1 MTQEIIV
8 GLDIGTTKVCAVVG
22 EIRDQQVDIVGV
34 GTAPTQGGLRKGV
47 VVNIENTVR
56 SIRRAVEEAEI
67 MANCTIGSV
76 YTGVA
81 GSHIQGHNS
90 QGVIVIKDREV
101 TPAEV
106 DRVIES
112 ARLMVSIPS
121 DREVVHTLVQDFII
135 DGQDGIKDPVGIHG
149 MRLECRIHIVT
160 AAVNALNNIIK
171 CVNRA
176 GLEVSEGGKGFVLQ
190 SLAAS
195 EAILTEEEKALG
207 VALIDFGGGTT
218 DLALFAGNSLRHNSV
233 IPVGGNNLTNDI
245 AVGLQTSLNNAEFL
259 KKEYG
264 CCLNVLEDDNTTI
277 EIPGLGG
284 RQPRNV
290 LRKDLSTIV
299 DMRLREILDL
309 LGKDI
314 QRAGGGNPVLAG
326 AVITGGSALVPGLA
340 NLVDES
346 LQLPTRMGYPEVVG
360 GLTDVIHNP
369 AYSTGVGLVLYG
381 FYRRQT
387 GPRGGRSSRGGFR
400 GSKSGIWSRIKNWFQ
415 EVV

>member
-1 MTQEIIV
+1 MTQEIII

-22 EIRDQQVDIVGV
+22 EVRDQHVEIVGV

-81 GSHIQGHNS
+81 GAHIQGHNS

-121 DREVVHTLVQDFII
+121 DREVIHTLVQDFII

-176 GLEVSEGGKGFVLQ
+176 GLEVAEGGKGFVLQ

-218 DLALFAGNSLRHNSV
+218 DLAIFSGNSLRYNSV

-264 CCLNVLEDDNTTI
+264 CCLNALDENDHTTI

-284 RQPRNV
+284 RQARNV
-290 LRKDLSTIV
+290 PRRDLANIV
-299 DMRLREILDL
+299 DMRLKEILDL
-309 LGKDI
+309 LKKDI
-314 QRAGGGNPVLAG
+314 QRAGAGNPVLAG
-326 AVITGGSALVPGLA
+326 AVISGGSALVPGLA
-340 NLVDES
+340 NLVDET
-346 LQLPTRMGYPEVVG
+346 LMLPTRLGYPEVVG

-369 AYSTGVGLVLYG
+369 AYATGVGLVLYG

-387 GPRGGRSSRGGFR
+387 GPRGRGFRSGHRGG
-400 GSKSGIWSRIKNWFQ
+400 KSGLWSRIKNWLQ

>member
-8 GLDIGTTKVCAVVG
+8 GLDIGTTKVSAVVG
-22 EIRDQQVDIVGV
+22 EVRDKHVEIVGV

-56 SIRRAVEEAEI
+56 AIRRAVEEAEI

-76 YTGVA
+76 YTGIA
-81 GSHIQGHNS
+81 GAHIQGHNS

-101 TPAEV
+101 TSAEV

-121 DREVVHTLVQDFII
+121 DREVIHTLVQDFII

-176 GLEVSEGGKGFVLQ
+176 GLEVSEGGRGFVLQ

-218 DLALFAGNSLRHNSV
+218 DLAIFSGNSLRYNSV

-264 CCLNVLEDDNTTI
+264 CCLNALGEDASTI

-284 RQPRNV
+284 RQARLVP
-290 LRKDLSTIV
+290 RKDLANIV
-299 DMRLREILDL
+299 DMRLKEILDL
-309 LGKDI
+309 LTKDI
-314 QRAGGGNPVLAG
+314 QRASAGQPVLAG
-326 AVITGGSALVPGLA
+326 AVISGGSALVPGLA
-340 NLVDES
+340 NLVDEV
-346 LQLPTRMGYPEVVG
+346 LALPTRLGYPQVEG
-360 GLTDVIHNP
+360 GLTDVVRDP
-369 AYSTGVGLVLYG
+369 AYATGVGLVLYG
-381 FYRRQT
+381 FHRRLNT
-387 GPRGGRSSRGGFR
+387 PRSRVGR
-400 GSKSGIWSRIKNWFQ
+400 GSRSGKPGFWSRFRDWLQ

>member
-22 EIRDQQVDIVGV
+22 EIRDQHVEIVGV
-34 GTAPTQGGLRKGV
+34 GTAPTQGGLKKGV

-56 SIRRAVEEAEI
+56 AIRRAVEEAEI

-81 GSHIQGHNS
+81 GAHIQGHNS

-121 DREVVHTLVQDFII
+121 DREVIHTLVQDFII

-160 AAVNALNNIIK
+160 APVNALNNIIK

-176 GLEVSEGGKGFVLQ
+176 GLEVSEGGRGFVLQ

-195 EAILTEEEKALG
+195 EAILTEEEEALG

-218 DLALFAGNSLRHNSV
+218 DLAIFSGNCLRYNSV

-259 KKEYG
+259 KKEFG
-264 CCLNVLEDDNTTI
+264 CCLNSLEGDPGAID
-277 EIPGLGG
+277 IPGLGG
-284 RQPRNV
+284 RQARSV
-290 LRKDLSTIV
+290 SRKELATIV
-299 DMRLREILDL
+299 DMRLKEILDL
-309 LGKDI
+309 ITKDI
-314 QRAGGGNPVLAG
+314 QRAGAGNPVLAG
-326 AVITGGSALVPGLA
+326 AVISGGSALVPGLA
-340 NLVDES
+340 DLVDEV
-346 LQLPTRMGYPEVVG
+346 LMLPTRLGYPQVEG
-360 GLTDVIHNP
+360 GLTDVIHHP
-369 AYSTGVGLVLYG
+369 AYATGVGLVLYG
-381 FYRRQT
+381 FKRKQASPRGR
-387 GPRGGRSSRGGFR
+387 GPRGGPRGG
-400 GSKSGIWSRIKNWFQ
+400 KSGVWSRIKNWFQ

>member
-1 MTQEIIV
+1 VSQEIIV

-22 EIRDQQVDIVGV
+22 EVRDDQVEIVGL

-67 MANCTIGSV
+67 MANCSIGSV

-81 GSHIQGHNS
+81 GAHIQGHNS
-90 QGVIVIKDREV
+90 SGVIVIKDREV

-121 DREVVHTLVQDFII
+121 DREVIHTLVQDFII

-149 MRLECRIHIVT
+149 MRLECRIHIIT
-160 AAVNALNNIIK
+160 AAVNPLNNIIK
-171 CVNRA
+171 CINRA
-176 GLEVSEGGKGFVLQ
+176 GLEVSEGGRGFALQ

-195 EAILTEEEKALG
+195 EAVLTEEEKALG

-218 DLALFAGNSLRHNSV
+218 DLASFSGNSLRYNSV

-245 AVGLQTSLNNAEFL
+245 AVGLQTSLNNAESL
-259 KKEYG
+259 KKEYA
-264 CCLNVLEDDNTTI
+264 CCLNTLGDDTTTI

-284 RQPRNV
+284 RQARLVP
-290 LRKDLSTIV
+290 RKDLAIIV
-299 DMRLREILDL
+299 DLRLKEILDL
-309 LGKDI
+309 LNKDI
-314 QRAGGGNPVLAG
+314 QRAGAGNPVLAG
-326 AVITGGSALVPGLA
+326 AVISGGSAQIPGLA
-340 NLVDES
+340 DLVDEV
-346 LQLPTRMGYPEVVG
+346 LLLPTRMGYPEVVG

-369 AYSTGVGLVLYG
+369 AYATGVGLVLYG
-381 FYRRQT
+381 FYRMQAGHRGRGSR
-387 GPRGGRSSRGGFR
+387 GPRGG
-400 GSKSGIWSRIKNWFQ
+400 KSGTWSRIKSWFK

>member
-1 MTQEIIV
+1 VTQEIIV

-22 EIRDQQVDIVGV
+22 EVRDQQVDVVGV

-81 GSHIQGHNS
+81 GTHIQGHNS

-121 DREVVHTLVQDFII
+121 DREIVHTLVQDFII

-160 AAVNALNNIIK
+160 ASVNALNNIIK

-176 GLEVSEGGKGFVLQ
+176 GLEVSESGKGFVLQ

-218 DLALFAGNSLRHNSV
+218 DLAIFSGNSLRYNSV

-264 CCLNVLEDDNTTI
+264 CCLNMLDNDATTI

-284 RQPRNV
+284 RQPREV
-290 LRKDLSTIV
+290 LRKDLSNIV
-299 DMRLREILDL
+299 DMRLREVLDL

-314 QRAGGGNPVLAG
+314 QRAGAGNSVLAG

-346 LQLPTRMGYPEVVG
+346 LMLPTRLGYPEVVG

-369 AYSTGVGLVLYG
+369 SYATGVGLVLHG
-381 FYRRQT
+381 FYRRQAGSRGR
-387 GPRGGRSSRGGFR
+387 GPRHGYRDG
-400 GSKSGIWSRIKNWFQ
+400 KSGLWARIKNWFQ

>member
-22 EIRDQQVDIVGV
+22 EVRDDHVEIVGL

-67 MANCTIGSV
+67 MANCSIGSV

-81 GSHIQGHNS
+81 GAHIQGHNS
-90 QGVIVIKDREV
+90 QGVIIIKDREV
-101 TPAEV
+101 TSAEV

-121 DREVVHTLVQDFII
+121 DREVIHTLVQDFII

-160 AAVNALNNIIK
+160 ASVNALNNIIK

-176 GLEVSEGGKGFVLQ
+176 GLEVSEGGRGFVLQ
-190 SLAAS
+190 SLASS

-218 DLALFAGNSLRHNSV
+218 DLAIFSGNSLRYNSV

-264 CCLNVLEDDNTTI
+264 GCLNTLGENSTSI

-284 RQPRNV
+284 RQARMIP
-290 LRKDLSTIV
+290 RKDLANIM
-299 DMRLREILDL
+299 DMRLKEILDL
-309 LGKDI
+309 VTKNI
-314 QRAGGGNPVLAG
+314 QRAGAGNPVLAG

-340 NLVDES
+340 NLVDDV
-346 LQLPTRMGYPEVVG
+346 LLLPTRMGYPEVVG
-360 GLTDVIHNP
+360 GLTDEIHNP
-369 AYSTGVGLVLYG
+369 AYATGVGLVLYG
-381 FYRRQT
+381 FYRRQAGPRSR
-387 GPRGGRSSRGGFR
+387 GPRGPRRG
-400 GSKSGIWSRIKNWFQ
+400 KSGLWSRLKSWFQ
-415 EVV
+415 DVV